1 MSAIARRY
9 ARAAVEVAEQK
20 GGVAAIEALSQG
32 LAAFR
37 AAFKQSAELREVLRN
52 PALREQ
58 RQGALE
64 AVIKKL
70 GLTGETAKLV
80 TLLADRERLSVL
92 DEVVSETEALADERM
107 GRVRAYVTTAIPLGD
122 VQAQRLARALEK
134 RFGQPVALSVKIDPS
149 ILGGLVC
156 QVRDVTM
163 DSSVRNQLESLRER
177 LLA

>member
-20 GGVAAIEALSQG
+20 GGLAAVEALTQG
-32 LAAFR
+32 LTAFR
-37 AAFKQSAELREVLRN
+37 AAFKQSPELREILRN

-80 TLLADRERLSVL
+80 TLLADRERHAVL
-92 DEVVSETEALADERM
+92 DEVGAAAAPLADERM
-107 GRVRAYVTTAIPLGD
+107 GRARAYVTTAIALGD

-134 RFGQPVALSVKIDPS
+134 RFGQPVALSVKIDPN
-149 ILGGLVC
+149 ILGGLVV

-163 DSSVRNQLESLRER
+163 DSSVKNQLESLRER

>member
-20 GGVAAIEALSQG
+20 GGIPAIEALVAG

-37 AAFKQSAELREVLRN
+37 AAFKTSPELREVLRN

-58 RQGALE
+58 RQVALE

-70 GLTGETAKLV
+70 GLTAETTRVV

-92 DEVVSETEALADERM
+92 DEVVAETEALADERM
-107 GRVRAYVTTAIPLGD
+107 GRVRAYVTTAVALGD

-134 RFGQPVALSVKIDPS
+134 RFGQPVALSIKIDPG

>member
-1 MSAIARRY
+1 MSALAKRY

-20 GGVAAIEALSQG
+20 GGQKSVEALSSG
-32 LAAFR
+32 LTVFR
-37 AAFKQSAELREVLRN
+37 AAYQDSQELRDVLRN

-58 RQGALE
+58 RATALG

-70 GLTGETAKLV
+70 GVSAEAERLV
-80 TLLADRERLSVL
+80 LLLADRNRIDVL
-92 DEVVSETEALADERM
+92 DEVAAEAEQLTDERL
-107 GRVRAYVTTAIPLGD
+107 GRVRAFVTTAVALDGPR
-122 VQAQRLARALEK
+122 QKRLAAALAK
-134 RFGQPVALSVKIDPS
+134 RFGQPVALSITVDPS

-163 DSSVRNQLESLRER
+163 DSSVRRQLETLRER